1 MERRCSTHQ
10 QSSPKKSA
18 TYNWGILISMSVVW
32 MIRQFSQ
39 TKLLNYDPEKAFKT
53 YQFYLVTCIVSCRK
67 ITALNSAFREVWWRS
82 LRKNEQNRSSQ
93 HVIHRQKIVRKSLQI
108 IHTTFES
115 LHEVS
120 QNLVRIMILA
130 KPTRPTSWFKLEPLY
145 ICLSCWRSPSQK
157 GHQPRIAR

>member
-1 MERRCSTHQ
+1 MFNPSTVITQEISYLQLRNPHLYVSCMDDKAVFPDQ
-10 QSSPKKSA
+10 ASKFWSWESP
-18 TYNWGILISMSVVW
+18 
-32 MIRQFSQ
+32 
-39 TKLLNYDPEKAFKT
+39 KT

-115 LHEVS
+115 RHEVS
-120 QNLVRIMILA
+120 QNLVRMMILA

-157 GHQPRIAR
+157 GHQRRIAR

>member
-1 MERRCSTHQ
+1 MFNPSTVI
-10 QSSPKKSA
+10 

-32 MIRQFSQ
+32 RIRQFSQ
-39 TKLLNYDPEKAFKT
+39 TKLLNSDPEKSPKT
-53 YQFYLVTCIVSCRK
+53 YRFYLVTCIVSCRK
-67 ITALNSAFREVWWRS
+67 NTALHSAFREVWWRS

-93 HVIHRQKIVRKSLQI
+93 HVIHRQKIFRKSLQI

-120 QNLVRIMILA
+120 QNLVRMMILA